1 MQRDGVPANCINFGN
16 GEVEDYSVRI
26 SRKII
31 PNPLN
36 QTDILIYPNPVSSIL
51 YVKNISKRAKYKIYN
66 AAGQVIGDGILLNN
80 QINVSRLIN
89 GVYVIDI
96 DDNGKTVQK
105 KFIKE

>member
-1 MQRDGVPANCINFGN
+1 ANPI
-16 GEVEDYSVRI
+16 D
-26 SRKII
+26 
-31 PNPLN
+31 
-36 QTDILIYPNPVSSIL
+36 QTGIMIYPNPVSSIL
-51 YVKNISKRAKYKIYN
+51 FVKNISKRAKYKIYN
-66 AAGQVIGDGILLNN
+66 AAGQVIADGILLNN